1 VDEVRFACDAMLGT
15 LARWLRFA
23 GFDTFFER
31 AIADPALAATA
42 RAEGRW
48 LLTRDRRL
56 AAFAGPRAMLLR
68 EKALAAQIREV
79 RARLPVDADPCRF
92 LTRCPQC
99 NHLLDPVAAE
109 AVRDVV
115 PPYVATHAAAF
126 RRCRGCGRCYW
137 RGTHVGRIE
146 RRLGELF
153 AGPGVVEE
161 GRVTERR

>member
-1 VDEVRFACDAMLGT
+1 MDEVRFACDAMLGT
-15 LARWLRFA
+15 LARWLRLA
-23 GFDTFFER
+23 GFDTVFAR
-31 AIADPALAATA
+31 GVADPVLAAAA

-68 EKALAAQIREV
+68 ETALVAQVREV
-79 RARLPVDADPCRF
+79 RARLPVALDLCRF
-92 LTRCPQC
+92 LTRCPRC
-99 NHLLDPVAAE
+99 NHLLDSVAVE

-126 RRCRGCGRCYW
+126 KQCSGCGKCYW
-137 RGTHVGRIE
+137 RGSHVARIE

-153 AGPGVVEE
+153 ADPGTGEE
-161 GRVTERR
+161 GGVTGR